1 MQLGKAGKGFPALRA
16 EILFVQNALR
26 GSVLIGADDP
36 HKVDHRLAP
45 VTGVTGQ
52 LQPVT
57 VGGSCEGGVTLR
69 ESLPVVG
76 ELVGEAAAI
85 LDQPRGGL
93 VAILDAVGG
102 QGIGSDQV
110 AVQPDLRL
118 SAGASVA
125 LEEVKM
131 GQLSGPPRASGR
143 RSRRRFAS
151 GDIDTAG
158 RR

>member
-1 MQLGKAGKGFPALRA
+1 MTASVLRHSLFPRLFLGVLHDLNAGALVLQLREPCKGFPALRA
-16 EILFVQNALR
+16 EIFFVQNSLR
-26 GSVLIGADDP
+26 GAVLIGADNP

-57 VGGSCEGGVTLR
+57 VCSGRECGVTLR

-76 ELVGEAAAI
+76 ELAGEAAAI

-93 VAILDAVGG
+93 VVILDAVGG

-118 SAGASVA
+118 SAGAAVA
-125 LEEVKM
+125 LE
-131 GQLSGPPRASGR
+131 
-143 RSRRRFAS
+143 
-151 GDIDTAG
+151 
-158 RR
+158 